1 MRQQK
6 KTMWFEVAENETI
19 EECLN
24 RIKREGYNVVGKKE
38 EPIFANI
45 DGEIIPIRQLVKF
58 KGTLN

>member
-1 MRQQK
+1 MRQK

-24 RIKREGYNVVGKKE
+24 RIKRKGYNVVGKKE

-45 DGEIIPIRQLVKF
+45 DGKIVPIRQLVKF
-58 KGTLN
+58 KGTLK